1 MPSRRAGCP
10 RAWLAGCTTM
20 YSSCMAVMTMS
31 EARAILPEVLTRVAA
46 GEEITITRYGSPV
59 AVVVRPD
66 IVWSQPGPEA
76 VMDETEGL
84 LRILR
89 ERARRHGRSLE
100 QELRAI
106 LDAAESVPGP
116 ARLSP
121 IRLTTV
127 RTAGD
132 STWSREE

>member
-1 MPSRRAGCP
+1 MAAC
-10 RAWLAGCTTM
+10 CTTT
-20 YSSCMAVMTMS
+20 YNFLVAVMTVS
-31 EARAILPEVLTRVAA
+31 EARANLPEVLTRVAA

-66 IVWSQPGPEA
+66 IVWSQPGTEE
-76 VMDETEGL
+76 VMEETEGL

-89 ERARRHGRSLE
+89 ERAKRHGRSLE

-106 LDAAESVPGP
+106 LDAAGHVTGA
-116 ARLSP
+116 ARLPP

-127 RTAGD
+127 RTAAG
-132 STWSREE
+132 STWPREEIYGDEGR

>member
-1 MPSRRAGCP
+1 
-10 RAWLAGCTTM
+10 
-20 YSSCMAVMTMS
+20 MAVMTVS
-31 EARAILPEVLTRVAA
+31 EARAALPEVLTRVAL

-66 IVWSQPGPEA
+66 IIWSQPGTEA

-84 LRILR
+84 VRILR

-106 LDAAESVPGP
+106 LDAAENAAGAAPLP
-116 ARLSP
+116 P

-127 RTAGD
+127 RTVGG
-132 STWSREE
+132 STWSREEIYGDEGR